1 MTFASGWRFQSP
13 RSSELLYIERE
24 AATQT
29 YTAYSYITV
38 GLYDRKPSNPTS
50 PPHFGSPPQ
59 VHITQNPCPPP
70 TANRKSKEMSEF
82 NYSKILLIGATSGIG
97 HALAEKIL
105 LSRPSAKLIVVGRR
119 QERLDEF
126 VQKWGEE
133 RVEGVAFDVTDL
145 GGIEGFARK

>member
-1 MTFASGWRFQSP
+1 M
-13 RSSELLYIERE
+13 
-24 AATQT
+24 
-29 YTAYSYITV
+29 AY
-38 GLYDRKPSNPTS
+38 GLYDGKPSNPTS
-50 PPHFGSPPQ
+50 PPHFRSLPQ
-59 VHITQNPCPPP
+59 VYITQNPCTPP
-70 TANRKSKEMSEF
+70 TANRKSKDMSEF
-82 NYSKILLIGATSGIG
+82 NYTKILLIGATSGIG

>member
-1 MTFASGWRFQSP
+1 
-13 RSSELLYIERE
+13 
-24 AATQT
+24 
-29 YTAYSYITV
+29 
-38 GLYDRKPSNPTS
+38 
-50 PPHFGSPPQ
+50 
-59 VHITQNPCPPP
+59 
-70 TANRKSKEMSEF
+70 MSEF